1 MTTEILAEKT
11 FNLLEK
17 TGLNWSVN
25 RLPLFTE
32 DKLPTESFGI
42 FRNDNNEWLGTVG
55 KRYVEMQNST
65 LAETIIK
72 ASEGVGLTT
81 DRGGMLDGGRLIYL
95 QAALPDEFI
104 GKSNV
109 RRLITA
115 LNSHDG
121 STSIAFGSS
130 NTVVVCKNTFYRAY
144 GELQKFRHTISAEQ
158 RIDIAMKDL
167 RITMELDEKLMT
179 TFKRMADFEM
189 KDEIVD
195 RVIRKIFDVKADAD
209 TSNMSTRKK
218 NQIEAFGL
226 ATRTSIAEQG
236 NTVWALFNGVTRY
249 ANHMQGYK
257 DANKRLEYLMAGTGY
272 DIMNDSYTAILKWV
286 EENTVKD
293 LILV

>member
-1 MTTEILAEKT
+1 MTKEILAEKT
-11 FNLLEK
+11 FDLLEK

-25 RLPLFTE
+25 KLPLFTE

-81 DRGGMLDGGRLIYL
+81 DRGGMLDGGRRIYL

-130 NTVVVCKNTFYRAY
+130 NTVVVCENTFYRAY

-158 RIDIAMKDL
+158 RIDIVMKDL

-257 DANKRLEYLMAGTGY
+257 DANKRLDYLMAGTGY
-272 DIMNDSYTAILKWV
+272 DIMNNSYTAILKWV
-286 EENTVKD
+286 EENTIKEKMFV
-293 LILV
+293 